1 MLGGFVMRLYR
12 FLALFQVLCKVIS
25 LHRNNILVPSRAF
38 TEPTILAV
46 RAILYAI
53 ATLTALLSC
62 KSTDPDIPLDRTH
75 NFTKIIAMEQP
86 FLSLHSEDGPQKVPV
101 ADKPVT
107 IGRHPDN
114 LLVIT
119 DTQAS
124 RFHCVIGKSKDGY
137 VVKDLDSRNGT
148 RLNGQ
153 PIKAAKLNEGDVVSI
168 GTTDIKFSSGNS
180 ARAQRAA
187 QQPAARAGAGAK
199 PPQPP
204 ASRKTPQPAFTPN
217 PDDPPEL
224 NPADFMQPGSAQYN

>member
-1 MLGGFVMRLYR
+1 
-12 FLALFQVLCKVIS
+12 
-25 LHRNNILVPSRAF
+25 
-38 TEPTILAV
+38 
-46 RAILYAI
+46 
-53 ATLTALLSC
+53 
-62 KSTDPDIPLDRTH
+62 
-75 NFTKIIAMEQP
+75 
-86 FLSLHSEDGPQKVPV
+86 V

-153 PIKAAKLNEGDVVSI
+153 PVKAAKLNEGDVVSI
-168 GTTDIKFSSGNS
+168 GTTEIRFSSGNS
-180 ARAQRAA
+180 ARAPQRAA
-187 QQPAARAGAGAK
+187 AQPAAKAAAGK

-204 ASRKTPQPAFTPN
+204 APRKAAQPAFTPES
-217 PDDPPEL
+217 DPPGL
-224 NPADFMQPGSAQYN
+224 NPADFIREGSPKTIWSKHLRRRRGCGRSADFSAASAAG

>member
-12 FLALFQVLCKVIS
+12 FLALFQVLCKIIS

-124 RFHCVIGKSKDGY
+124 RFHAVIGRSKDGF

-153 PIKAAKLNEGDVVSI
+153 PVKAATTESLLIV
-168 GTTDIKFSSGNS
+168 GT
-180 ARAQRAA
+180 
-187 QQPAARAGAGAK
+187 
-199 PPQPP
+199 
-204 ASRKTPQPAFTPN
+204 AFTYLQDFLPHVAQAAVREGWV
-217 PDDPPEL
+217 DSVGLGRMVLSYPEL
-224 NPADFMQPGSAQYN
+224 PADVLAGVCDDRKLRVWDTVSQDLHQ